1 MNRRRQQA
9 RLTKFENGLKGKGG
23 GGHKILLKL
32 SWWRKIPRVHAL
44 NGGSGKKTE
53 L

>member
-9 RLTKFENGLKGKGG
+9 RLTKFENGLKGRERGD
-23 GGHKILLKL
+23 KILLKL
-32 SWWRKIPRVHAL
+32 SWWRKIPSIHAL